1 MQLEPGQSGFGF
13 ACCPALRLWELA
25 PVARMGHNR
34 WLEASPMTRFVLWV
48 SLVLIS
54 SLAGAQEC
62 VTYIVV
68 PVVDHTTGQEI
79 ENLKMTDFTARA
91 GHLTLPV
98 VSAERKFSNRL
109 LVLLET
115 DGIASNE
122 KLDYEVKTMTQMAR
136 QAPDGKPVAFG
147 IYADHAVFT
156 KDFSSDEKQRA
167 AEISSVI
174 EQSQEL
180 GNHVALYDALHDAL
194 QRFGA
199 HQPGD
204 TILLIGDPYDDNSH
218 RSADDLEKEFLRS
231 GTRLAVMLR
240 QPFSRVSRDFMWST
254 HDREKQTFDL
264 LTAKTGGSY
273 TVYEE
278 HLFDFPWKGYM
289 LGLQVPNARRLP
301 RHWKLRLSDS
311 APVAGRHPK
320 LYYPEQLPGCPT
332 RTTAAR

>member
-1 MQLEPGQSGFGF
+1 MI
-13 ACCPALRLWELA
+13 R
-25 PVARMGHNR
+25 
-34 WLEASPMTRFVLWV
+34 TVLWL
-48 SLVLIS
+48 SFLLFS
-54 SLAGAQEC
+54 SLAAAQEC

-68 PVVDHTTGQEI
+68 PVVDHTTGEEI
-79 ENLKMTDFTARA
+79 DNLKPADFNAQAGRTA
-91 GHLTLPV
+91 LPV

-115 DGIASNE
+115 DGMGSSE
-122 KLDYEVKTMTQMAR
+122 KLDYEIKTITQMAR
-136 QAPDGKPVAFG
+136 QAPDSKPIALG

-156 KDFSSDEKQRA
+156 KNFSSDEKQRA
-167 AEISSVI
+167 TEINSVI
-174 EQSQEL
+174 EQAGEL
-180 GNHVALYDALHDAL
+180 GKHVALYDALHEGL

-199 HQPGD
+199 HEPGD

-218 RSADDLEKEFLRS
+218 RSADEVEKEFLRS

-240 QPFSRVSRDFMWST
+240 QPFSRVNRDFMWSN
-254 HDREKQTFDL
+254 HEREKATFDL
-264 LTAKTGGSY
+264 LTARTGGSY

-289 LGLQVPNARRLP
+289 LGLQLPNGGHIP

-320 LYYPEQLPGCPT
+320 LYYPEQLPGCT
-332 RTTAAR
+332 MRTTAAK